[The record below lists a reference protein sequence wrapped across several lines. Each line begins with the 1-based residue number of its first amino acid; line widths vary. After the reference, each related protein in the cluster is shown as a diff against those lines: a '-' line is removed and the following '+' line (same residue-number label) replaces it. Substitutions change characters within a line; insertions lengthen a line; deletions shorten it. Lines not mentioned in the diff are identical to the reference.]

1 MSGKLR
7 DWCVYYAHVNEH
19 DVELESFP
27 LQSVRRYGSWHGHNA
42 MVAKHAPRHRL
53 KTPWPTTRIIAGPR

>member
-19 DVELESFP
+19 DVELELFP

-42 MVAKHAPRHRL
+42 MVAKHAP
-53 KTPWPTTRIIAGPR
+53 KTSAQDTLAYDAYYRRS